1 MIHLPFGLRSRPE
14 PVTESVIAPG
24 VVMRL
29 PRPADARAMS
39 DAYIANREDID
50 RWSPAAPESF
60 YTVAGQLEHIA
71 QARRGY
77 DVQQLMPWILVRD
90 GRVVGSVTLFGI
102 TRGPLQQAML
112 GYWIDAGE
120 RGRGLATFAVR
131 AAVAFARDE
140 LRLHRLEAGASPD
153 NVPSCRVLERAGFQA
168 IGLAPSYLFAN
179 GVWQDEVLYQIVL
192 GADPPDEAEL

>member
-1 MIHLPFGLRSRPE
+1 MHLPFGLRGRPE
-14 PVTESVIAPG
+14 PVTETVIAPG

-29 PRPADARAMS
+29 PRPADAPALS
-39 DAYIANREDID
+39 DAYIANRQDID
-50 RWSPAAPESF
+50 RWSPAAPDAF

-71 QARRGY
+71 QARRGH

-90 GRVVGSVTLFGI
+90 GRVAGSVTLFGI

-112 GYWIDAGE
+112 GYWIDTGE
-120 RGRGLATFAVR
+120 RGRGLATSAVR
-131 AAVAFARDE
+131 AAVAFARDD
-140 LRLHRLEAGASPD
+140 LRLHRLEAGAAPD
-153 NVPSCRVLERAGFQA
+153 NLPSRRVLEKTGFRE

-192 GADPPDEAEL
+192 AADPPDEAES